1 MTRLAN
7 KVKKSYSISPESE
20 RYISKVRKARKIAS
34 DSQALD
40 QILRDAQD
48 AQKRGEIGAAYT
60 AYYDSAT
67 DKELA
72 DEKGWAALGERALA
86 GLSQ

>member
-1 MTRLAN
+1 MKGSTN

-20 RYISKVRKARKIAS
+20 RYIRKVRKARKIAS

-40 QILRDAQD
+40 QILRDAQES
-48 AQKRGEIGAAYT
+48 QKLAEINAAYT

-67 DKELA
+67 DEELA
-72 DEKGWAALGERALA
+72 AEGGWAELGERTLA
-86 GLSQ
+86 GLPQ

>member
-1 MTRLAN
+1 MNVSTN

-20 RYISKVRKARKIAS
+20 RYIRKVRKARKIAS

-48 AQKRGEIGAAYT
+48 AQKLAEINAAYT

-67 DKELA
+67 DEELA
-72 DEKGWAALGERALA
+72 EERGWAALGEGALA
-86 GLSQ
+86 GLPQ

>member
-1 MTRLAN
+1 MTRSTN

-40 QILRDAQD
+40 QILRDAQN
-48 AQKRGEIGAAYT
+48 AQKRAEIDASYT

-67 DKELA
+67 DEELA
-72 DEKGWAALGERALA
+72 GERGWAAIGERTLA
-86 GLSQ
+86 SLPQ